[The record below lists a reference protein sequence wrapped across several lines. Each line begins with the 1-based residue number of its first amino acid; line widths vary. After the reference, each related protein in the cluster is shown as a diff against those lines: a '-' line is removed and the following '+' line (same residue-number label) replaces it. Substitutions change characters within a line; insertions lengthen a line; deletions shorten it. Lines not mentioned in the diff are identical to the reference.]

1 MSAPPQSHRGPTSDH
16 ATWLLLERLRG
27 VGPVFKGES
36 ILPPAAFDLVSRF
49 DVFRERQHR
58 VAVRTADAIRESCR
72 PLPSFFPE
80 AQGVARAVRT
90 VEQVRPPSLTS
101 GRYFEA
107 ERERPVCRQV
117 VAGPSNT
124 L

>member
-27 VGPVFKGES
+27 IDAVFKGEP
-36 ILPPAAFDLVSRF
+36 ILLPAALDQVPRL

-58 VAVRTADAIRESCR
+58 VAVRTAHPIRESCH
-72 PLPSFFPE
+72 PLPSFLPD

-90 VEQVRPPSLTS
+90 VEQVPGRDSWGQLDLT
-101 GRYFEA
+101 
-107 ERERPVCRQV
+107 
-117 VAGPSNT
+117 
-124 L
+124 